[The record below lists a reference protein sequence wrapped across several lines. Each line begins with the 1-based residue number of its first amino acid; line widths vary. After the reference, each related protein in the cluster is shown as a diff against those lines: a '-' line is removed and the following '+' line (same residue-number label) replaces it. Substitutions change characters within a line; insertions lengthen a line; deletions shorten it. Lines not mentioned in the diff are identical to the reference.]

1 MQLSNGVYQ
10 TEILLAVEDGGLDT
24 LSCHD
29 EGIREAKVV
38 I

>member
-10 TEILLAVEDGGLDT
+10 TEILLTVEDGGLDT

-29 EGIREAKVV
+29 EGMREVKVV